1 MDSASQH
8 EVNDL
13 LWLVLPLEISRE
25 VVFFFH
31 SCATQ
36 NPNKIAITLHAGSPL
51 FHISN
56 FLTYSVFLLI
66 QFKWN
71 YRPLRPK

>member
-13 LWLVLPLEISRE
+13 LWLMLPLEISCE
-25 VVFFFH
+25 FYFFFFN

-36 NPNKIAITLHAGSPL
+36 NPNKIAITLHAGSPSL
-51 FHISN
+51 FLISN

-66 QFKWN
+66 QFNWY
-71 YRPLRPK
+71 YR